1 MKGPLP
7 ERGLAGLRRVWRAWS
22 AALLAAVFLA
32 GAANAQTLPDA
43 ATPAP
48 VYSNVPPEPMAPS
61 RIGQTPTFGR
71 GTVASAGSTGYDS
84 LNRRRKARK
93 RYPGEPKPVGPMQGL
108 SATPTTLPP
117 PLTFAPAQANRVPL
131 APSLAGTVPG
141 QPLRRRLKP
150 DLDPF
155 GPVGDYV
162 GSFLVKTAVEVS
174 GGYDTNPGRF
184 TNPRGSSFYVVAPEL
199 LAASDWTRHSL
210 VADLRGSFT
219 GFGKTFPFDP
229 GDCNCDPAITT
240 ISAVPYIIDRP
251 DFTGK
256 ISGRLDVTRDTRIL
270 SEARLRISTDNPGSP
285 NVQAGLQRY
294 PLYAGFG
301 GTLGAEQAFN
311 RLTLTAN
318 ATIDRVDY
326 QNSVLTNGVSTA
338 NTDRNFDQY
347 GGLLRA
353 SYEILPGLRPFAEF
367 GGDTRRHDT
376 FVDRFGYQRD
386 SVSSYGKLGSTFEL
400 TRLITGEASVG
411 YGMRDYRDP
420 RLANLTGVLTSAS
433 LLWAFTPLTTVKLIS
448 NTSLD
453 ETTLAGA
460 SGVLVRTYTAEVNH
474 DFRRWLTGIGRFT
487 YGTLDY
493 QGGNRLDEFY
503 SASAD
508 VIYRLNRTWQIK
520 GQVRHD
526 VLRSSI
532 PGYRTVSTAAMLGV
546 RWQN

>member
-1 MKGPLP
+1 MKRPSLENGSSG
-7 ERGLAGLRRVWRAWS
+7 RCRALRVC
-22 AALLAAVFLA
+22 AALLVAGVSAGTANFASAQAA
-32 GAANAQTLPDA
+32 PDA
-43 ATPAP
+43 SAP
-48 VYSNVPPEPMAPS
+48 VYSDVPPEPMAPS
-61 RIGQTPTFGR
+61 RIGQIPTFGR
-71 GTVASAGSTGYDS
+71 STVSSAGSTGYDS
-84 LNRRRKARK
+84 LNRRRRARK
-93 RYPGEPKPVGPMQGL
+93 PYPGEPKPAGPMQGL

-117 PLTFAPAQANRVPL
+117 PLTFAPARANFAPVP
-131 APSLAGTVPG
+131 PSLAGTVPG
-141 QPLRRRLKP
+141 QPVRRRLKP

-174 GGYDTNPGRF
+174 GGYDSNPGRF
-184 TNPRGSSFYVVAPEL
+184 TSARGSAFYVIAPEL
-199 LAASDWTRHSL
+199 LVASDWTRHSV

-219 GFGKTFPFDP
+219 GFGNTFPADA
-229 GDCNCDPAITT
+229 GVAI
-240 ISAVPYIIDRP
+240 SPVPFNIDRP

-256 ISGRLDVTRDTRIL
+256 LSGRLDVTRDTRIL
-270 SEARLRISTDNPGSP
+270 SEARLRVSTDNPGSP

-301 GTLGAEQAFN
+301 GTLGVEQAFN
-311 RLTLTAN
+311 RLTVTAN
-318 ATIDRVDY
+318 ATVDRVEY
-326 QNSVLTNGVSTA
+326 QNSVLTNGVSTP

-347 GGLLRA
+347 GGLVRA
-353 SYEILPGLRPFAEF
+353 SYELLPGLRPFAEI

-386 SVSSYGKLGSTFEL
+386 SVSSYGKVGSTFEL
-400 TRLITGEASVG
+400 TRLITGEASIG
-411 YGMRDYRDP
+411 YGSRDYRDP
-420 RLANLTGVLTSAS
+420 RLANLNGFLTSAS
-433 LLWAFTPLTTVKLIS
+433 LIWAFTPLTTVKFIS

-460 SGVLVRTYTAEVNH
+460 SGVLVRTYTGEVSH
-474 DFRRWLTGIGRFT
+474 DFRRWLTGVGRFT

-508 VIYRLNRTWQIK
+508 VIYRLNRTWQVK
-520 GQVRHD
+520 AQLRHD

-532 PGYRTVSTAAMLGV
+532 PGYNTVSTAAMLGV

>member
-1 MKGPLP
+1 MSPSP
-7 ERGLAGLRRVWRAWS
+7 ERALAGSRRVLRVWS
-22 AALLAAVFLA
+22 AALVVTAVAASQADRARAQTALDAPAAV
-32 GAANAQTLPDA
+32 
-43 ATPAP
+43 
-48 VYSNVPPEPMAPS
+48 YSDVPPEAMAPS

-71 GTVASAGSTGYDS
+71 STVSSAGSTGYDS
-84 LNRRRKARK
+84 LNRRRRARK
-93 RYPGEPKPVGPMQGL
+93 AYPGEPKPIGPLQGL

-117 PLTFAPAQANRVPL
+117 PLTFGPPRFNLAPL
-131 APSLAGTVPG
+131 APSLAGTVQG
-141 QPLRRRLKP
+141 QPTRRRLKP

-184 TNPRGSSFYVVAPEL
+184 THPQGSSFYVIAPEL
-199 LAASDWTRHSL
+199 LVASDWSRHS
-210 VADLRGSFT
+210 VIADLRGSFT
-219 GFGKTFPFDP
+219 GFGKTFPDCDCGP
-229 GDCNCDPAITT
+229 GGTG
-240 ISAVPYIIDRP
+240 ISPVPVIIDRP
-251 DFTGK
+251 DFTGR

-270 SEARLRISTDNPGSP
+270 SEARLRVSTDNPGSP
-285 NVQAGLQRY
+285 NIQAGLQRY

-301 GTLGAEQAFN
+301 GTLGVEQAFN
-311 RLTLTAN
+311 RLTITAN
-318 ATIDRVDY
+318 ATVDRVEY
-326 QNSVLTNGVSTA
+326 QNSVLTNGVSTP

-353 SYEILPGLRPFAEF
+353 SYELLPGLRPFVEI
-367 GGDTRRHDT
+367 GGDTRRHDS
-376 FVDRFGYQRD
+376 FADRFGYERD
-386 SVSSYGKLGSTFEL
+386 SVSSYAKAGSTFEL

-411 YGMRDYRDP
+411 YGSRDYRDP
-420 RLANLTGVLTSAS
+420 RLANLDGLLTSAS
-433 LLWAFTPLTTVKLIS
+433 LIYAVTPLTTVKFTS

-453 ETTLAGA
+453 ETTLPGA
-460 SGVLVRTYTAEVNH
+460 SGVLVRTYTAEVSH

-503 SASAD
+503 SASVD

-520 GQVRHD
+520 GQLRHD
-526 VLRSSI
+526 VLQSSI
-532 PGYRTVSTAAMLGV
+532 PGFSTASTAAMLGV